1 LKDEMTEQ
9 KNVAGNNFDQWLN
22 SYAARADTLS
32 VSEVRAL
39 FAVVSRPEVVSL
51 AGGMPEVS
59 ALPHDLLTKSFNSMM
74 QKRGNYALQYGSGQ
88 GDPILRDQIRG
99 LMALEGISSS
109 IEDLV
114 ITTGSQHGLDLLSG
128 LFLEEHDVVLAE
140 APSYV
145 GALGIFKHYQA
156 HVEHVFT
163 DHDGISPEALEESIA
178 RLQAQG
184 RRIKFLYL
192 VPNYGNPSGVTLSA
206 ERRPRVLEI
215 CRKNHILVV
224 EDNPY
229 GLLYFD
235 QKPPNALR
243 SMQDDGVIY
252 LGSFSKIF
260 APGFRVGYVLA
271 PPAIRDKMVLA
282 NESAILS
289 PSSFSQM
296 LISEYLAT
304 ADWKKQI
311 ETFRGVYSAKRDAA
325 LEGMAD
331 YLPTLKTTHPDGGFY
346 LWVTLPE
353 GIDSKAML
361 PLAVKELV
369 AYTPGT
375 AFFGDGTGQRHLRIS
390 YCYPSP
396 DNIKVGIKRLSNV
409 INLQM
414 ELLETFT
421 AKEHQK

>member
-1 LKDEMTEQ
+1 
-9 KNVAGNNFDQWLN
+9 
-22 SYAARADTLS
+22 
-32 VSEVRAL
+32 
-39 FAVVSRPEVVSL
+39 
-51 AGGMPEVS
+51 
-59 ALPHDLLTKSFNSMM
+59 
-74 QKRGNYALQYGSGQ
+74 
-88 GDPILRDQIRG
+88 
-99 LMALEGISSS
+99 MALEGISSS

-128 LFLEEHDVVLAE
+128 LFLDEHDVVMAE

>member
-1 LKDEMTEQ
+1 
-9 KNVAGNNFDQWLN
+9 
-22 SYAARADTLS
+22 
-32 VSEVRAL
+32 
-39 FAVVSRPEVVSL
+39 VSL

-59 ALPHDLLTKSFNSMM
+59 ALPQDLLNKAFSGMMKS
-74 QKRGNYALQYGSGQ
+74 RGNYALQYGSGQ
-88 GDPILRDQIRG
+88 GDPVLRDQIRE

-114 ITTGSQHGLDLLSG
+114 ITTGSQHGLDMLSG
-128 LFLEEHDVVLAE
+128 LFLDEHDVVLAE

-156 HVEHVFT
+156 HVEHVYT
-163 DHDGISPEALEESIA
+163 DHDGISPEALEESIQ
-178 RLQAQG
+178 RMKEQG

-192 VPNYGNPSGVTLSA
+192 VPNFGNPSGVTLSA

-215 CRKNHILVV
+215 CRKHHILVI

-243 SMQDDGVIY
+243 SMQEDGVIY

-271 PPAIRDKMVLA
+271 PPAIRDKLILA
-282 NESAILS
+282 NESAILC

-296 LISEYLAT
+296 LISEYLAN
-304 ADWKKQI
+304 ADWQKQI
-311 ETFRGVYSAKRDAA
+311 DTFRGVYRVKRDAA
-325 LEGMAD
+325 LEGMAEF
-331 YLPTLKTTHPDGGFY
+331 LPSLETTKPEGGFY

-375 AFFGDGTGQRHLRIS
+375 AFFGDGGGHRHLRVS
-390 YCYPSP
+390 FCYPSP
-396 DNIKVGIKRLSNV
+396 DNIKVGIKRLANV
-409 INLQM
+409 INLQT
-414 ELLETFT
+414 ELLETFGK
-421 AKEHQK
+421 KEH